1 MDPNDL
7 FEGAD
12 DNYLPE
18 SKEDESLGSED
29 YVVPED
35 PFEQERLPAAPR
47 GHRSKYEPEAAA
59 TASQ

>member
-1 MDPNDL
+1 MDPVDL

-12 DNYLPE
+12 DNYVPE
-18 SKEDESLGSED
+18 SEEDENLDTEN
-29 YVVPED
+29 YLVLED